1 MKRWNI
7 HIEQWLGSML
17 MLLLTLTACTSS
29 DMSEEPEKPK
39 EKPVLKVYIFA
50 PERPIV
56 TRADNGNVNATD
68 EEKAIHTLDVWVF
81 EHESPYDKVT
91 YAHLDNLSFD
101 GQKEVTMELSDDF
114 ANLSQKP
121 RVDIFVAAN
130 KESCGVTLN
139 ETASRDEVMEFCIG
153 SSYFGVSS
161 PVTAVPAEGLPMSG
175 WLEQQP
181 VDGIP
186 PVFSATRNNV
196 KLVRAVSKVR
206 FVFSQSSVGPPT
218 ISDLGISL
226 NGNTIPKEEYLFL
239 EGIYPIYES
248 HVKTV
253 SGYETEAATLVTGKG
268 SKDINSCA
276 NPASYLYTTETG
288 QEYETKINNGLTD
301 PDGDGELK
309 PALSELGCFY
319 FRESDQKLTGT
330 ISYKLGPEGNQTL
343 KSATFEMASAGDF
356 TRNHTWIVYGYFLG
370 SGELKLSIVDV
381 MDWTTNSENPTVY
394 NW

>member
-1 MKRWNI
+1 MKRWKI

-17 MLLLTLTACTSS
+17 MLLLMLASCTSS
-29 DMSEEPEKPK
+29 DTSEEPEKPK
-39 EKPVLKVYIFA
+39 EKPVLKIYIFA

-56 TRADNGNVNATD
+56 TRADNGNVKATD

-81 EHESPYDKVT
+81 EHESPYKKVT
-91 YAHLDNLSFD
+91 YTHLDNLSFD
-101 GQKEVTMELSDDF
+101 GQKEVTMELSDEF
-114 ANLSQKP
+114 ANYSQKP

-139 ETASRDEVMEFCIG
+139 ENASRDDVMAVCIG
-153 SSYFGVSS
+153 SNYFGVSS
-161 PVTAVPAEGLPMSG
+161 PVSSVPTDGLPMSG

-186 PVFSATRNNV
+186 PVFSAMRNNV

-218 ISDLGISL
+218 ISDLSITL
-226 NGNTIPKEEYLFL
+226 NEGMIPKEEYLFL
-239 EGIYPIYES
+239 EGDYPIYLS
-248 HVKTV
+248 HVKTG
-253 SGYETEAATLVTGKG
+253 SGYEAATTLVTGKG
-268 SKDINSCA
+268 SNDINSCA
-276 NPASYLYTTETG
+276 NPGSYLYTTETG

-301 PDGDGELK
+301 PDAEEELK
-309 PALSELGCFY
+309 PDLSELGCFY
-319 FRESDQKLTGT
+319 FHESDQKLTGT
-330 ISYKLGPEGNQTL
+330 ISYKLGPEGNQTQ
-343 KSATFEMASAGDF
+343 KSVDFEMATAGDF

-370 SGELKLSIVDV
+370 SGELKLNVVDV
-381 MDWTTNSENPTVY
+381 KGWTEDTSNPIVY